1 MYCFLLHGKGL
12 GGGRTRLGWTRLGR
26 THGSVPT
33 GAPLEGCRKLDP
45 FAQSKIKHR
54 KSKIVLVVLLLLLA
68 VPAQAQV
75 NDAVLAFDAGNE
87 QFEKGAYQQALQ
99 SYQQAIDA
107 GFVSGALYY
116 NMGNAYF
123 RLDQLGQA
131 IRYYEKARRLMPEN
145 AELQHN
151 LDVARSQIAT
161 PISSLPTPVWET
173 WWDRFVLRVGA
184 FPFFIA
190 GLLFYTLAAALIG
203 HRIWSSTRN
212 PWLRR
217 VLSASLIL
225 GVVLLTIAFAA
236 SLNPTQ
242 RAVVVADTA
251 ALREAPADTAATE
264 LDVPEGVL
272 VDVLQRQDT
281 WLEVRLPN
289 GVTGWIQAT
298 TTADV

>member
-1 MYCFLLHGKGL
+1 M
-12 GGGRTRLGWTRLGR
+12 
-26 THGSVPT
+26 
-33 GAPLEGCRKLDP
+33 
-45 FAQSKIKHR
+45 
-54 KSKIVLVVLLLLLA
+54 
-68 VPAQAQV
+68 
-75 NDAVLAFDAGNE
+75 
-87 QFEKGAYQQALQ
+87 
-99 SYQQAIDA
+99 
-107 GFVSGALYY
+107 SGALYY

-131 IRYYEKARRLMPEN
+131 IRYYEKARRLIPEN

-151 LDVARSQIAT
+151 LKVARSQVAT

-184 FPFFIA
+184 FPFFVA
-190 GLLFYTLAAALIG
+190 GLLFYALAAALVG
-203 HRIWSSTRN
+203 HRIWSGMRN

-217 VLSASLIL
+217 ALSASVIL
-225 GVVLLTIAFAA
+225 GVVLLAIAFAA
-236 SLNPTQ
+236 SLNPTLDQ

-289 GVTGWIQAT
+289 GVTGWIQADT
-298 TTADV
+298 AADV

>member
-1 MYCFLLHGKGL
+1 
-12 GGGRTRLGWTRLGR
+12 
-26 THGSVPT
+26 
-33 GAPLEGCRKLDP
+33 
-45 FAQSKIKHR
+45 
-54 KSKIVLVVLLLLLA
+54 LLLA

>member
-1 MYCFLLHGKGL
+1 MPRFSFYLGRF
-12 GGGRTRLGWTRLGR
+12 GGGRTRFGR

-33 GAPLEGCRKLDP
+33 GAGFEGWRKTDP
-45 FAQSKIKHR
+45 FSQSKIENR
-54 KSKIVLVVLLLLLA
+54 KSKIACVLFAFLLLA
-68 VPAQAQV
+68 IPVQAQV

-87 QFEKGAYQQALQ
+87 QFARGAYQEALR

-107 GFVSGALYY
+107 GYVSGALYY

-131 IRYYEKARRLMPEN
+131 IRYYEKARRLIPEN

-151 LDVARSQIAT
+151 LKVARSQVAT

-184 FPFFIA
+184 FPFFVA
-190 GLLFYTLAAALIG
+190 GLLFYALAAALVG
-203 HRIWSSTRN
+203 HRIWSGMRN

-217 VLSASLIL
+217 ALSASVIL
-225 GVVLLTIAFAA
+225 GVVLLAIAFAA
-236 SLNPTQ
+236 SLNPTLDQ

-289 GVTGWIQAT
+289 GVTGWIQADT
-298 TTADV
+298 AADV